1 MGRAATKGSGQ
12 RRLGK
17 KREIEGIKE
26 ELCKQ
31 QTQTRQGR
39 KWGRTNFS
47 GKTINRLGGSNV
59 YTTGRRGKRT
69 ESAMEKGSK

>member
-1 MGRAATKGSGQ
+1 MGRAAAKGSGQ

-26 ELCKQ
+26 ELCRQ
-31 QTQTRQGR
+31 QTQTRQCR

-47 GKTINRLGGSNV
+47 GKTINRLSGSNV